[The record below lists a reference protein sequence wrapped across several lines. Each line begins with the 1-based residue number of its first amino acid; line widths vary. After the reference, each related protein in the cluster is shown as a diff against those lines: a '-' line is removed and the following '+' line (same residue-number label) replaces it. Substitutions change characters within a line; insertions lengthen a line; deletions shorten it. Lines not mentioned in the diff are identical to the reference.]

1 MLTNKMSTEAVATAS
16 GSGSCVC
23 VVRRG
28 PEHNANMAGI
38 EDVVTVYV
46 ARRYRL
52 PVPVARIVAELAGI
66 GARIG

>member
-1 MLTNKMSTEAVATAS
+1 MFMKKMNPEAAATAP

-23 VVRRG
+23 VVRRY
-28 PEHNANMAGI
+28 PEHTATVGKV
-38 EDVVTVYV
+38 EDFASDYI

-52 PVPVARIVAELAGI
+52 PFPLARIVAELAGI